1 MIATDLRLRVESLVW
16 ISQRLL
22 RGRKATLKFE
32 LDRHLTA
39 RHQGATYRTRLAGAR
54 AEKHAGWLVSRQ
66 PSVLDRFAGLLAHGW
81 LVGHDS
87 GPRMALPIT
96 LVRAAVH
103 REFDGRRSTSRKASQ
118 SCECCATR
126 CSRVVAV
133 MSARAT
139 AVGSACPLFPS
150 GVDEGLVLRRTSDGA
165 RRPALNSRSRNTRDG
180 IEVTTMRTTQW
191 LGQPAHWLAA
201 PGRTHRTG
209 ARHRCLPRRPWRGR
223 SAIDAAQFDIGLSDE
238 SSNYPS
244 PIFSS
249 LSKTRGYLANRR
261 IPE

>member
-1 MIATDLRLRVESLVW
+1 
-16 ISQRLL
+16 
-22 RGRKATLKFE
+22 FE

-81 LVGHDS
+81 LVGHDC

-96 LVRAAVH
+96 LGRAAVH
-103 REFDGRRSTSRKASQ
+103 REFDGRRSRLGVRPRNRENVARRD
-118 SCECCATR
+118 AR
-126 CSRVVAV
+126 RVVAV

-165 RRPALNSRSRNTRDG
+165 RRPALNSRSRNTQDE
-180 IEVTTMRTTQW
+180 IEVTTTRTT
-191 LGQPAHWLAA
+191 
-201 PGRTHRTG
+201 
-209 ARHRCLPRRPWRGR
+209 
-223 SAIDAAQFDIGLSDE
+223 
-238 SSNYPS
+238 
-244 PIFSS
+244 
-249 LSKTRGYLANRR
+249 
-261 IPE
+261 